1 MMLPQVEDRDW
12 SDVRAVVFDAV
23 GTLIRPVPDVASVYL
38 SVARKYGSVLTRE
51 TIRCRFRAVFQ
62 ASESQDLS
70 SEERLRTS
78 EPQEVIRWRNIV
90 SQVLDDVT
98 DAEACFLELF
108 EHFGSAAAWGCYRG
122 ADEIVDHLQRARFK
136 LALASNFDRRLLTI
150 CDGLEPLRRIET
162 RIVSSLCGWKKP
174 ARAFYR
180 AVIDA
185 LRLPPDQI
193 LMVGDDRDND
203 ISGARRAGLRA
214 VRIDHHPDR
223 TLIEDESL
231 VITSLIQLRDLLS

>member
-1 MMLPQVEDRDW
+1 MLSPGVDRDW

-23 GTLIRPVPDVASVYL
+23 GTLIHPVPDVASVYL
-38 SVARKYGSVLTRE
+38 SVAQKYGSALSRE
-51 TIRCRFRAVFQ
+51 TIRSRFREVFQ
-62 ASESQDLS
+62 ASESQDRS
-70 SEERLRTS
+70 GEESLRTS

-98 DAEACFLELF
+98 EPEACFLELF

-122 ADEIVDHLQRARFK
+122 TEEIVDHLRRAGFK

-174 ARAFYR
+174 ARAFYQ
-180 AVIDA
+180 AVVDA
-185 LRLPPDQI
+185 LRLPPHQI
-193 LMVGDDRDND
+193 LMVGDDREND
-203 ISGARRAGLRA
+203 ICGARRAGLHTL
-214 VRIDHHPDR
+214 RIDHHSDG
-223 TLIEDESL
+223 TLLEDESL